1 MVRVAGGTTQF
12 LMQKSLVMFAQV
24 AVAALRLVFQ
34 RPVRDIVNLKYE
46 ISDK

>member
-34 RPVRDIVNLKYE
+34 RPVNLNPYNLPT
-46 ISDK
+46 D